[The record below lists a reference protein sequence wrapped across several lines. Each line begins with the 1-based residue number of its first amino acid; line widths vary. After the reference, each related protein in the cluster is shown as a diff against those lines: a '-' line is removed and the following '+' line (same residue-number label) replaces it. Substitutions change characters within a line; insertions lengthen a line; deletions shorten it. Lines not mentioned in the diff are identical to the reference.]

1 MTAQRMN
8 EVRTLPSPRK
18 RLGFSLPR
26 LLLVLI
32 LLGPPTL
39 REGREASATFASPL
53 DGLDWTYI
61 LHLAVWVFAGV
72 YVFSRLLRSPDL
84 LLRLLRLVLRF
95 PSSSYICF
103 VVVAT
108 LSAMWSVFPFYTL
121 FYACKMWIAIF
132 LILYVAHEA
141 KIRHLS
147 PSEILLHTVGWAYG
161 LGLGL
166 LTVFFFVNPD
176 LVTRPTSGILGFRL
190 TGGFLSDY
198 GAYGLVTSAFII
210 TMYWHRTRDPL
221 FKLVGVIAFVWAL
234 IALILAQTRSTLM
247 AFVLFLPV
255 FFLFGVRGLTKV
267 MWATGLAILGFLGAT
282 LAGQAILAFLQRG
295 QDLEG
300 FFTLSGRTY
309 LLSFLMDHWRDSPL
323 LGWGFQAGSR
333 YFAVQFMEQT
343 GMNMGAAHD
352 AISKILVDLGLLG
365 GVVLLHAVGSLLLAL
380 GWLYRR
386 LPRDQW
392 LFLLSLGLYGLANS
406 AFGAGVADS
415 APIWVVLFLTPS
427 LALSFCH
434 PLKGTPRGD

>member
-1 MTAQRMN
+1 
-8 EVRTLPSPRK
+8 
-18 RLGFSLPR
+18 
-26 LLLVLI
+26 
-32 LLGPPTL
+32 
-39 REGREASATFASPL
+39 
-53 DGLDWTYI
+53 
-61 LHLAVWVFAGV
+61 
-72 YVFSRLLRSPDL
+72 
-84 LLRLLRLVLRF
+84 
-95 PSSSYICF
+95 
-103 VVVAT
+103 
-108 LSAMWSVFPFYTL
+108 
-121 FYACKMWIAIF
+121 
-132 LILYVAHEA
+132 
-141 KIRHLS
+141 
-147 PSEILLHTVGWAYG
+147 
-161 LGLGL
+161 
-166 LTVFFFVNPD
+166 
-176 LVTRPTSGILGFRL
+176 
-190 TGGFLSDY
+190 
-198 GAYGLVTSAFII
+198 
-210 TMYWHRTRDPL
+210 MYWHRTRDPL

-247 AFVLFLPV
+247 AFVLFLLV